1 MLASCA
7 GALSFK
13 SRWYFIPVLGQLISK
28 YVFRYLITLLCKV
41 IYDCFALWHMN
52 VQEMILLEITYKT
65 FKVRNRFAI
74 LWHFALVDDPGNS
87 VRTLTFKMVYQCL
100 IKVKVFLVYFANN
113 LNNAFA
119 FCTLSFANIS
129 ALETTNLT
137 YWIHKSHGNYLC
149 LLLSLFYWV
158 MFIYFKRN
166 RLDC

>member
-13 SRWYFIPVLGQLISK
+13 SWWYFIPVFGQFISK

-41 IYDCFALWHMN
+41 IYDCFAFWHRN
-52 VQEMILLEITYKT
+52 AQEMILLEITYKT
-65 FKVRNRFAI
+65 FTVRYRFAI
-74 LWHFALVDDPGNS
+74 LWHFALVDDPRNS

-100 IKVKVFLVYFANN
+100 IKVFLVYFANN
-113 LNNAFA
+113 LNTGNAFA

-137 YWIHKSHGNYLC
+137 YSIHKSTGNYLC
-149 LLLSLFYWV
+149 LLLSLFY
-158 MFIYFKRN
+158 
-166 RLDC
+166 